1 MAGQKWKRAAALLL
15 AGGMLL
21 SPCQYVFAAE
31 GQAQESVSAAE
42 SGTLTALDGNGSPA
56 AVSDTVLAMLD
67 AGTVYLDEASGY
79 LLSTADGAR
88 IDPVTGEEIAES
100 EEEPSEEPDGPQ
112 SPENPDTGTGAE
124 TPGDTGKTENPEG
137 QVDDGDAESPEDSKD
152 TGASEDTE
160 NSEDTADTENSEES
174 GDNDDIEA
182 PEVSEQGGDQSG
194 HEYSENGN
202 ASSRE
207 ALIQGAQ
214 IVEAPVIV
222 EDFRFWTVARKY
234 GFAKGDIYIREAMP
248 EKAADLVQLSEGMRA
263 VGYLRENGLLYIL
276 KEENGWLYVES
287 GSVRGFVKAEE
298 VYTGEDAQTLL
309 EQYQETAKKRAE
321 DMGQE
326 YTGIENAEGEERT
339 AFLLRSRQ

>member
-1 MAGQKWKRAAALLL
+1 MAGRKWKRAAAFLL

-31 GQAQESVSAAE
+31 GQAQESASAAE

-79 LLSTADGAR
+79 LLSTADGTR
-88 IDPVTGEEIAES
+88 IDPVTGEAIAES

-112 SPENPDTGTGAE
+112 SS
-124 TPGDTGKTENPEG
+124 ENPEE
-137 QVDDGDAESPEDSKD
+137 QENTDDEETPKDSEVPGEDKDPENY
-152 TGASEDTE
+152 EDT
-160 NSEDTADTENSEES
+160 SDTEKPEES
-174 GDNDDIEA
+174 GDNGDIEA
-182 PEVSEQGGDQSG
+182 PEQGEDQSSQ
-194 HEYSENGN
+194 EDSENGS
-202 ASSRE
+202 ASNRE

-248 EKAADLVQLSEGMRA
+248 EN
-263 VGYLRENGLLYIL
+263 LR
-276 KEENGWLYVES
+276 KS
-287 GSVRGFVKAEE
+287 GSLLPAVRSG
-298 VYTGEDAQTLL
+298 
-309 EQYQETAKKRAE
+309 AK
-321 DMGQE
+321 
-326 YTGIENAEGEERT
+326 
-339 AFLLRSRQ
+339 SRKT